1 MLDPLLR
8 RNFVY
13 EVADSFGSTKTKIE
27 NLLNEHNS
35 GKMEEGGVFTYR
47 LNLMINPG
55 FFNSNQVVYGKGW
68 LEANGKSTVIHFTT
82 APNVG
87 IVFLILILFPLFG
100 LNAFFGDKSLMNIP
114 GFLFSEGFMISF
126 TSICAF
132 LLRRGF
138 EKRFDLR

>member
-55 FFNSNQVVYGKGW
+55 FFNSNQVVYG
-68 LEANGKSTVIHFTT
+68 
-82 APNVG
+82 
-87 IVFLILILFPLFG
+87 G
-100 LNAFFGDKSLMNIP
+100 LAGSRWKKYSHSFYDCTKCWYCIPYSDPIPAIWVKCFFW
-114 GFLFSEGFMISF
+114 
-126 TSICAF
+126 
-132 LLRRGF
+132 
-138 EKRFDLR
+138 